1 MHRDAVEQV
10 DLLVHCYHRKKA
22 SSSQVL
28 RKWFLLS
35 LHLNGNVLNYRMG
48 IPVCSVVGKPIWLK
62 PYINTKCH
70 RPSMIP
76 EDMRLPD
83 VRNNNTFSHIYTA
96 YASHPQNRQPAI
108 SYTHTHTHVS
118 CRTACVG
125 MIFSVYMNMCLC
137 MCWNHFLAFYARW
150 NVKSAYVCCVW
161 LFQSY

>member
-1 MHRDAVEQV
+1 MHWDAVDQI
-10 DLLVHCYHRKKA
+10 DLSVHCYNRKKA

-83 VRNNNTFSHIYTA
+83 VRNIHSHT
-96 YASHPQNRQPAI
+96 STQRMLVTRRTG
-108 SYTHTHTHVS
+108 SLRSVTHTHTHTCLAALHVL
-118 CRTACVG
+118 VW
-125 MIFSVYMNMCLC
+125 FSVYTWTCVC
-137 MCWNHFLAFYARW
+137 VCVETTFLPFMRAEM
-150 NVKSAYVCCVW
+150 
-161 LFQSY
+161 